1 MNRNIIVGL
10 FIVAVAGGIGYAVLS
25 GKSSPPQTAGVPAKE
40 EHQEAEKH
48 EIELTAEKITK
59 AGIQIETAGP
69 LVVREMLPLYGTIAP
84 NAERMRDV
92 AARYPGTIRSVNKK
106 IGDAVKQG
114 EPLAVIESNESLQAY
129 TLTSPLAGV
138 VTVRNAN
145 PGEQTGE
152 KVLFT
157 VADLSGVWVELSLF
171 PRDAAKV
178 RTGQNVRI
186 RTADSSITG
195 DGSVI
200 YVAPVGTSASQTRI
214 ARVLL
219 DNKDNQ
225 WAPGLYVTAEVTL
238 GEANASVAVKGASLQ
253 SLNDADTIF
262 VRTAKG
268 FEPRTVKIGRS
279 DSDNTEILEG
289 LRAGESYATKN
300 SFVLKA
306 EMGKGEAAHED

>member
-1 MNRNIIVGL
+1 MNRNLIVGA
-10 FIVAVAGGIGYAVLS
+10 IVVVVAAGIGFAVLG
-25 GKSSPPQTAGVPAKE
+25 GKKDTAPPPAAAKE
-40 EHQEAEKH
+40 EHKEEENH
-48 EIELTAEKITK
+48 GIELSAEKIAK
-59 AGIQIETAGP
+59 GGIVIEVAGP
-69 LVVREMLPLYGTIAP
+69 AVVREILPLYGTVAP

-92 AARYPGTIRSVNKK
+92 AARYPGTIRSVAKK

-114 EPLAVIESNESLQAY
+114 ETLAVIESNESLQAY
-129 TLTSPLAGV
+129 PLTAPLGGV
-138 VTVRNAN
+138 VTARNAN
-145 PGEQTGE
+145 PGEQSGD

-157 VADLSGVWVELSLF
+157 VADLSGVWVEMSLF

-178 RTGQNVRI
+178 RSGQTVRV
-186 RTADSSITG
+186 RTADAGISA
-195 DGSVI
+195 DGTII
-200 YVAPVGTSASQTRI
+200 YIAPVGTSASQTRN

-225 WAPGLYVTAEVTL
+225 WAPGLYVTAEVVL
-238 GEANASVAVKGASLQ
+238 GETSVPVAIKSAAIQ
-253 SLNDADTIF
+253 NLNDADTIF
-262 VRTAKG
+262 VRNAKG

-279 DSDNTEILEG
+279 DGENTEVLEG

>member
-1 MNRNIIVGL
+1 MNRNLVVGVIVLALAAGVG
-10 FIVAVAGGIGYAVLS
+10 FTVFSGKKSPAPAAVA
-25 GKSSPPQTAGVPAKE
+25 AKE
-40 EHQEAEKH
+40 EHKEEENH
-48 EIELTAEKITK
+48 GIELTAEKITK
-59 AGIQIETAGP
+59 GGIAVEAAGP
-69 LVVREMLPLYGTIAP
+69 AVVREILPLYGTVAP

-92 AARYPGTIRSVNKK
+92 AARYPGTIRSVAKK
-106 IGDAVKQG
+106 IGDPVKQG
-114 EPLAVIESNESLQAY
+114 EALAVIESNESLQAY
-129 TLTSPLAGV
+129 TLTAPLAGV
-138 VTVRNAN
+138 VTARNAN
-145 PGEQTGE
+145 PGEQSGD

-178 RTGQNVRI
+178 RSGQTVRV
-186 RTADSSITG
+186 RTADSGTSG
-195 DGSVI
+195 DGNII
-200 YVAPVGTSASQTRI
+200 YIAPVGTSASQTRN

-238 GEANASVAVKGASLQ
+238 GETSVPVAIKAIAIQ
-253 SLNDADTIF
+253 NLNDADTIF
-262 VRTAKG
+262 VRNAKG

-279 DSDNTEILEG
+279 DGEHSEVLEG

-306 EMGKGEAAHED
+306 ELGKGEAAHED